1 MNRWF
6 VRGFILVS
14 TAGLLPG
21 MALAQEGSVDQ
32 AREALVAGCRV
43 SGSAVAAILAL
54 RCARVARET
63 RREWREGDTDRE
75 NDVR

>member
-1 MNRWF
+1 MNRWL

-32 AREALVAGCRV
+32 AREALAKQ
-43 SGSAVAAILAL
+43 
-54 RCARVARET
+54 
-63 RREWREGDTDRE
+63 EGDEDASQQLEEVFQAAEKNYSLQKKGSHSR
-75 NDVR
+75 NGHSG

>member
-21 MALAQEGSVDQ
+21 MALGQEGSVDQ
-32 AREALVAGCRV
+32 AREALAKQ
-43 SGSAVAAILAL
+43 
-54 RCARVARET
+54 
-63 RREWREGDTDRE
+63 EGDEDASQQLE
-75 NDVR
+75 EVFQAAEKNYSLQKKGSHSLNYSFD